1 MKIVSRDAC
10 LQDRFRGVFARDQV
24 LRCLI
29 PGFFI
34 CNTALYVERGEHW
47 VSDDYNVEFFDSFG
61 KSPQFYGWDISG
73 NVKYNKKT
81 LQSLDS
87 DVCGMYCL
95 FFLYFRCRGLKMESI
110 LQKFSTN
117 RVQNDRFVVDFVQL
131 M

>member
-1 MKIVSRDAC
+1 M
-10 LQDRFRGVFARDQV
+10 GW
-24 LRCLI
+24 
-29 PGFFI
+29 GW
-34 CNTALYVERGEHW
+34 GWGW
-47 VSDDYNVEFFDSFG
+47 VSGLVFG
-61 KSPQFYGWDISG
+61 
-73 NVKYNKKT
+73 VKYNKKT